1 MKNLW
6 FLVLTLAVTS
16 SLSQEKSVIGDFTK
30 SPTEHIIQQIEKPF
44 EVKSI
49 FGTIV
54 ESGGFHERMAAVLF
68 EIQGPGSDRK
78 IRSTRTDTKG
88 RFKIGRTPE
97 GVYRFKATE
106 MASSQSWA
114 QSRSP
119 RMQTSGRKLKLRCRL
134 ACDADNARVATL
146 HCLL

>member
-44 EVKSI
+44 EVKSVS
-49 FGTIV
+49 GTVV

-68 EIQGPGSDRK
+68 EIQGPGSGRK
-78 IRSTRTDTKG
+78 IRRTRTDTKG

-97 GVYRFKATE
+97 GVYRFKATRNGFQSVMGTIQVSKNADQRQEIKIE
-106 MASSQSWA
+106 M
-114 QSRSP
+114 P
-119 RMQTSGRKLKLRCRL
+119 VG
-134 ACDADNARVATL
+134 V
-146 HCLL
+146 

>member
-78 IRSTRTDTKG
+78 IRRTRTDTKG

-97 GVYRFKATE
+97 GVYRFKATRNGFQSVMGTIQVSKNADQRQEIKIE
-106 MASSQSWA
+106 M
-114 QSRSP
+114 P
-119 RMQTSGRKLKLRCRL
+119 VG
-134 ACDADNARVATL
+134 V
-146 HCLL
+146 

>member
-97 GVYRFKATE
+97 GVYRFKATRNGFQSVMGTIQVSKNADQRQEIKIE
-106 MASSQSWA
+106 M
-114 QSRSP
+114 P
-119 RMQTSGRKLKLRCRL
+119 VG
-134 ACDADNARVATL
+134 V
-146 HCLL
+146 